1 MKLQEIK
8 SVAKRTGVSAGKMK
22 KTELIRSIQRAEG
35 NRDCYATA
43 YVNECNQMNCIWR
56 ADCLNEA

>member
-22 KTELIRSIQRAEG
+22 KVELIRSIQRAEG

-43 YVNECNQMNCIWR
+43 YANECNQMNCLWR
-56 ADCLNEA
+56 DDCLKEA